1 MNEKEKLLKRLAR
14 KTMFDIQNQE
24 MNEFINEYDRFM
36 SYVDMLEKIETKGI
50 MPLAFPYEIE
60 TSFLR
65 EDESG
70 IALKQEEVLK
80 NAKSVMDG
88 QIKVPKVVG

>member
-36 SYVDMLEKIETKGI
+36 SYVDMLEKIETKGV

-65 EDESG
+65 EDKSG

-88 QIKVPKVVG
+88 QMKVPKVVG